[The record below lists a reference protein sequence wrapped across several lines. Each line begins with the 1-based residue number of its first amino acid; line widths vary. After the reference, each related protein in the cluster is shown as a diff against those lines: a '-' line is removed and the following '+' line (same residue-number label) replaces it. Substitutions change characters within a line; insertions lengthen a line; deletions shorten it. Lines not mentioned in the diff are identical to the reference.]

1 VTNGFSARPLVS
13 AAIFVRKEGVA
24 TEDCIE
30 QNPRSVIAEK
40 ENPA

>member
-1 VTNGFSARPLVS
+1 VVS
-13 AAIFVRKEGVA
+13 AAIFVRKEGLA
-24 TEDCIE
+24 TQDCTE

>member
-1 VTNGFSARPLVS
+1 VRPLVS
-13 AAIFVRKEGVA
+13 AAIFVCKGELA
-24 TEDCIE
+24 TEDCTG